1 MIKETWK
8 AILGFEG
15 YYEVSDLGRVR
26 SLDRKVIDK
35 MGRLRSYDGVVLK
48 TEIGSRTGREYVM
61 LYTRE
66 KRKNRTVHSLVA
78 EAFIGERP
86 KGYHVL
92 HSDGDCLNNKL
103 SNLSYDTQS
112 ENMNDMYRYGGK
124 NGRGKLTIEQ
134 VLEIRRL
141 FNTGKYYQKDLAK
154 LFGISQTQVSSI
166 VLRKSYSYLND
177 DGTIDESKTEI
188 KHTG

>member
-1 MIKETWK
+1 MNKETWK
-8 AILGFEG
+8 AIPGFEG

-26 SLDRKVIDK
+26 SLDREFIDK
-35 MGRLRSYDGVVLK
+35 MGRLRSYEGVVLK
-48 TEIGSRTGREYVM
+48 TETGSRTGREYVM

-112 ENMNDMYRYGGK
+112 ENMNDMYRYGSK
-124 NGRGKLTIEQ
+124 NPRGKLSIEQ
-134 VLEIRRL
+134 VLEIRKL
-141 FNTGKYYQKDLAK
+141 YATGKYKQYELAK
-154 LFGISQTQVSSI
+154 RYKVSPDNISRI
-166 VLRKSYSYLND
+166 VTRKSFTWLND
-177 DGTIDESKTEI
+177 DGTIDDSQTAVS
-188 KHTG
+188 